1 MDLWVWVATWDQAGQ
16 WVDIWDPV
24 DPWDQED
31 LWGPMVQWEWG
42 QTGRWE
48 DIWDQMDLWVVRWA
62 QMDQWEDQWGQMVP
76 IMGQMDL
83 DMVLMVPC
91 LWVQWVDLMET
102 HQWAWAVPGKWVH
115 PSQDQNARQWAT
127 IPWVPVDRAACLVD
141 QVALHPIPD
150 PAEVHPKA
158 VSTKVLP

>member
-1 MDLWVWVATWDQAGQ
+1 MDLWVWVATWDQAGR

-62 QMDQWEDQWGQMVP
+62 QMDQWEDRWGQMVP

-91 LWVQWVDLMET
+91 LWVQWVD
-102 HQWAWAVPGKWVH
+102 Q
-115 PSQDQNARQWAT
+115 
-127 IPWVPVDRAACLVD
+127 
-141 QVALHPIPD
+141 
-150 PAEVHPKA
+150 
-158 VSTKVLP
+158 

>member
-16 WVDIWDPV
+16 WVDIWGLV

-62 QMDQWEDQWGQMVP
+62 QMDQWEDRWGQMVP

-91 LWVQWVDLMET
+91 LWGQWVD
-102 HQWAWAVPGKWVH
+102 Q
-115 PSQDQNARQWAT
+115 
-127 IPWVPVDRAACLVD
+127 
-141 QVALHPIPD
+141 
-150 PAEVHPKA
+150 
-158 VSTKVLP
+158 